1 MSVATLLALLADG
14 GREFIGLAL
23 RVLPYLLLGA
33 ATAAAVQAYV
43 SPRWTARAL
52 GGGARSV
59 WLATV
64 AAAVMPGCACASA
77 PMAGA
82 LRRQGARLG
91 TVTAF
96 LMMSPLLAPQTLV
109 LTWGVLGW
117 RFAVARVAVP
127 FLFIPALG
135 LILNALEGRPGWTAP
150 AVAPIAGG
158 APEVA
163 VAPLTVYAAAAVRP
177 ARAPFRVLLV
187 EALRPL
193 WKPFL
198 IGVAIAAALTTVLPE
213 DTIAKTV
220 GASGALAFVVAA
232 LLGIPFYVC
241 EGEEVPLTLA
251 ATHLG
256 LGPGPA
262 LTFMLGAVGTCIPT
276 MLMAR
281 QMLGRRA
288 TYVYAGAW
296 FVLAIGAGVVFGR
309 TM

>member
-1 MSVATLLALLADG
+1 MTTPALLALLVDA
-14 GREFIGLAL
+14 GREFVDLAL

-33 ATAAAVQAYV
+33 ATSAAVQAYI
-43 SPRWTARAL
+43 SPRWATRAL

-59 WLATV
+59 WLATL
-64 AAAVMPGCACASA
+64 AAAVLPGCACASA

-82 LRRQGARLG
+82 IRRQGARLG

-117 RFAVARVAVP
+117 PFAAARVLLP

-135 LILNALEGRPGWTAP
+135 LVLNALESRPGWAAP
-150 AVAPIAGG
+150 AAAPIAGG
-158 APEVA
+158 APDGA
-163 VAPLTVYAAAAVRP
+163 AAPLTLYTGAPVRP
-177 ARAPFRVLLV
+177 APAPFRLLV
-187 EALRPL
+187 ETMRPL
-193 WKPFL
+193 WRPF
-198 IGVAIAAALTTVLPE
+198 IVGVALAAVLMTALPE
-213 DTIAKTV
+213 EALARTI

-251 ATHLG
+251 AMNLG

-281 QMLGRRA
+281 QLLGRRA
-288 TYVYAGAW
+288 MYVYAGAW
-296 FVLAIGAGVVFGR
+296 FTLAIAAGVVFGR
-309 TM
+309 VI